1 MKNKDKVYY
10 YLRQLSVGL
19 KTSDKIGF
27 SAEEIAELAALRR
40 NVTSHLLNELYMEGK
55 AIKIN
60 TRPVYFIDGEYYEKN
75 RDKFDPHIIDKAS
88 FKTGM
93 TKNPGDA
100 FNRLIGCNGSLKIQ
114 VDQCKSAAS
123 YPPRGLPVLL
133 TGETGVGK
141 SYIAQLI
148 YEYAKETG
156 SINSNAPFVI
166 FNCAEYANNPE
177 LLSANLMGY
186 QRGAFTGAVKD
197 KTGLLE
203 EADGGYLFLDEVH
216 RLPPEGQEKLFLFMD
231 KGIFR
236 RLGEMEK
243 WRSSSVRFIFAT
255 TEVPE
260 KTLLGTFLRRIP
272 LTVNIPPLS
281 KRPSSERL
289 QLIYHFY
296 YQEAVNIRKD
306 ILVSSQVLK
315 LLLGVKISG
324 NIGKMINIIKYTC
337 AHAYARIS
345 SEKIK
350 VLKIHSYDLPGE
362 MLGEIGE
369 LSESSPEL
377 NSMLISQNGNG
388 LNVDNNFRNDE
399 IINAINNKIY
409 DLIEGYGINKISD
422 EKFEYEIPIILNEFS
437 DKLVFREGGY
447 KTNSLVFN
455 MIMGIM
461 ENVLKITEG
470 SYGIKYYGNT
480 AQILT
485 HYIIYF
491 HECLF
496 TDKREDKNFVENL
509 VEVVKRK
516 FPKEYLLA
524 RKMKGLIE
532 ANMDIKFNEK
542 LCVYL
547 TLYIRTITNR
557 HQGDEINSII
567 IAHGYSTA
575 SSISSVANRL
585 LGQFIFEAFDM
596 PVELPTRDIMIMVE
610 DYIKRIDTS
619 RGIIIL
625 VDMGS
630 LEEIYKSLINV
641 VGGDMVIINNIT
653 TQLALDVGN
662 RIILGQPME
671 QIVME
676 AVRQNNS
683 HYKYIKANVQR
694 KSTILTTC
702 MTGIGTAKKIKE
714 LLCECLGTGSTD
726 IIAYDYY
733 RLKNNGL
740 NEEIFKSSNVRLI
753 IGTTNPGVEG
763 IPYLSLEEVITGK
776 GQGILSN
783 VLSKIIDKRA
793 AEHINYEIIKM
804 FSLQNVINHLTILNP
819 DKIIDM
825 VEKVIIDLELGLKH
839 KFENELKISLFIH
852 VSSMIERLITR
863 DDILDYNGV
872 ENFKQ
877 SHRRFI
883 NIFKKAFA
891 VIENTYKTTIPDAEI
906 AVIYEI
912 IHCRAEEIDA

>member
-1 MKNKDKVYY
+1 MKNKDRVYY
-10 YLRQLSVGL
+10 YLKQLTAGL
-19 KTSDKIGF
+19 NSSNKIGF
-27 SAEEIAELAALRR
+27 TAEEIAELAVLKR
-40 NVTSHLLNELYMEGK
+40 NVASHLLNELYMEGK
-55 AIKIN
+55 AVKIN
-60 TRPVYFIDGEYYEKN
+60 TRPVYFLDGEYFEKN
-75 RDKFDPHIIDKAS
+75 RDKFDSLIIDKVNS
-88 FKTGM
+88 KSGM
-93 TKNPGDA
+93 IKNSGDA
-100 FNRLIGCNGSLKIQ
+100 FKRLIGYNGSLKIQ
-114 VDQCKSAAS
+114 VDQCKAAAS
-123 YPPRGLPVLL
+123 YPQRGLPLLL

-148 YEYAKETG
+148 YEYAKDTG
-156 SINSNAPFVI
+156 CISSNAPFVI

-197 KTGLLE
+197 KKGLLE
-203 EADGGYLFLDEVH
+203 EADGGYLFLDEIH

-236 RLGEMEK
+236 RLGESEK

-255 TEVPE
+255 TEEPG
-260 KTLLGTFLRRIP
+260 KTLLGTFSRRIP

-296 YQEAVNIRKD
+296 YLEAINIKKD
-306 ILVSSQVLK
+306 ILVSSPVFK

-337 AHAYARIS
+337 AHAYSRVT

-350 VLKIHSYDLPGE
+350 VLKIHSYDLPDEMFGE
-362 MLGEIGE
+362 VEE
-369 LSESSPEL
+369 VSENSPEFK
-377 NSMLISQNGNG
+377 SMLISQNGNWPSID
-388 LNVDNNFRNDE
+388 DNFKNDE
-399 IINAINNKIY
+399 KINAINNKIFN
-409 DLIEGYGINKISD
+409 LIDNYGINKISD
-422 EKFEYEIPIILNEFS
+422 EEFEHELSIYLNEFS
-437 DKLVFREGGY
+437 DKIVFREGGY
-447 KTNSLVFN
+447 KINSLVFN
-455 MIMGIM
+455 MIMGVM

-470 SYGIKYYGNT
+470 SYGVKYYGNT

-496 TDKREDKNFVENL
+496 IDKREEKNSVENL
-509 VEVVKRK
+509 VEVVRRK

-524 RKMKGLIE
+524 RKMAGLLE

-542 LCVYL
+542 TYVYF
-547 TLYIRTITNR
+547 TLYIRTIINR
-557 HQGDEINSII
+557 HQGDEINSLI

-596 PVELPTRDIMIMVE
+596 PVELPTRDIMVMVE
-610 DYIKRIDTS
+610 EYIKRIDTS
-619 RGIIIL
+619 RGTIIL

-630 LEEIYKSLINV
+630 LEEIYKSLVNV
-641 VGGDMVIINNIT
+641 VEGDMVIINNIT

-683 HYKYIKANVQR
+683 HYKYIKASVQR

-714 LLCECLGTGSTD
+714 LLCECLGAGSTD

-740 NEEIFKSSNVRLI
+740 NEEIFKSSNVKLI
-753 IGTTNPGVEG
+753 IGTSNPGVEG
-763 IPYLSLEEVITGK
+763 IPYLSLEELITGK

-783 VLSKIIDKRA
+783 ILSKIIDKRA

-825 VEKVIIDLELGLKH
+825 VEKVIMGLELGLQL

-852 VSSMIERLITR
+852 VSSMIERIITR
-863 DDILDYNGV
+863 DDILEYNGV
-872 ENFKQ
+872 ENFKL
-877 SHRRFI
+877 SHRKFI
-883 NIFKKAFA
+883 SIFRKAFE
-891 VIENTYKTTIPDAEI
+891 VVEKTYKIDIPDAEI
-906 AVIYEI
+906 AIIYEI
-912 IHCRAEEIDA
+912 IHYRAEEIDA